1 MDRTRVAT
9 ALAVVAVLCVLAT
22 AAVAVTR
29 DPGSDTTVDPDP
41 AMLTVAGGGS
51 SFEVP
56 AEGWRVEDPS
66 VRVFYADDNG
76 RPVAVVHGPAVYR
89 AGYCGKGSNQAFA
102 GFTRQGLDAWTDS
115 LGEAG
120 RVEREAVVLEDG
132 TAATVQRVVVDVDSD
147 APCSAAQAEVSMIE
161 ADGVRA
167 VLVQDAGALP
177 DDDVLLSLELP

>member
-1 MDRTRVAT
+1 MTRTRVAT
-9 ALAVVAVLCVLAT
+9 VLGVVAVLCVVAT
-22 AAVAVTR
+22 AAVAVTH
-29 DPGSDTTVDPDP
+29 DHDDPDP
-41 AMLTVAGGGS
+41 GPDPATLTVTDGVS

-56 AEGWRVEDPS
+56 ADGWRVEDPS

-76 RPVAVVHGPAVYR
+76 RPVAVAHGPAVYR

-102 GFTRQGLDAWTDS
+102 GFTRQGLDAWTGS

-120 RVEREAVVLEDG
+120 PVDRESVVLADG
-132 TAATVQRVVVDVDSD
+132 TAATVLRVVVDVDSE

-161 ADGVRA
+161 ADGVRV

-177 DDDVLLSLELP
+177 DDGLLLSLELP